1 MTTRRIDVSGED
13 RLSVLDDPCPVPVRP
28 AMTRLAR
35 DIGVARAS
43 SLETMLVAARCDE
56 MRAEA
61 DRVLEAMLVAALSEG
76 AGRVA
81 ERKDVRAAERGA
93 RPLHGDALRH
103 AVRAQVEADPA
114 REPWPDYWFAPC
126 DAGEAAALRRMWGR
140 ALYMGVIDSIAEVL
154 GDIKR
159 RALRG
164 DTEPPRHF
172 GWIVTPDFR
181 EVADHA
187 GLDRDRAQDLADHL
201 IGLARARDVEEL
213 NRIRKT
219 LMGATAKEIG

>member
-1 MTTRRIDVSGED
+1 
-13 RLSVLDDPCPVPVRP
+13 
-28 AMTRLAR
+28 
-35 DIGVARAS
+35 
-43 SLETMLVAARCDE
+43 

-126 DAGEAAALRRMWGR
+126 DRGEAEALRRMWGR
-140 ALYMGVIDSIAEVL
+140 ALYFGVIDWITEVL
-154 GDIKR
+154 GDTKR

-164 DTEPPRHF
+164 DGTPPRHF
-172 GWIVTPDFR
+172 GWIDTPDFR

-187 GLDRDRAQDLADHL
+187 GLDRGRAQDLVDHL